1 MAKHED
7 KLEQS
12 EHELTQSVE
21 QQAKRKMKARKE
33 KHHSVW
39 FGLGTF
45 GLIGW
50 SIVIPTVAGIALGLW
65 IDKHW
70 PSHVSWTLTM
80 LLVGV
85 ALGCFNAWRWIGKE
99 NRDD

>member
-33 KHHSVW
+33 KSHNVW
-39 FGLGTF
+39 FGLGMF

-50 SIVIPTVAGIALGLW
+50 SIVIPTVAGIALGYGST
-65 IDKHW
+65 DNGPVMGHG
-70 PSHVSWTLTM
+70 H
-80 LLVGV
+80 
-85 ALGCFNAWRWIGKE
+85 
-99 NRDD
+99 